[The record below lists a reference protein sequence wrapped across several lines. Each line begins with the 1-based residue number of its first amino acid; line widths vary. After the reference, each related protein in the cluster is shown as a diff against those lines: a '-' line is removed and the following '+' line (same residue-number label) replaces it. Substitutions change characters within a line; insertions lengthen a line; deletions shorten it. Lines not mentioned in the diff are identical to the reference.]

1 MYQTILVA
9 MALDHEVSQ
18 QTLKFAHSICEPGGK
33 IIALHVLE
41 EPQGTANVRLREDV
55 LAKGAKRAAD
65 LFQRKLAAYP
75 DVEPIL
81 LQGHASRTIIETANE
96 KNADCIV
103 MGSHEPGLADY
114 FIGSTAARVVRHA
127 ACSVHVYRQGRQAQ

>member
-1 MYQTILVA
+1 MYTTILVA

-33 IIALHVLE
+33 VFALHVLE

-55 LAKGAKRAAD
+55 LAKGLEQAAI
-65 LFQRKLAAYP
+65 LFKQKLAAFP

-81 LQGHASRTIIETANE
+81 AQGHASRTIIETAND
-96 KNADCIV
+96 KDADCIV
-103 MGSHEPGLADY
+103 MGSHKPGLADY
-114 FIGSTAARVVRHA
+114 FIGSTAGRVVRHA
-127 ACSVHVYRQGRQAQ
+127 ACSVHVYRGGEPAK